1 MTNILICMYIMTTLS
16 LWHLTRIALRNT
28 ESLTKE
34 IMSPKR
40 RNIKELRENSVDK
53 ERTEW
58 LKIKDI
64 RISIALGVVKKKTLN
79 L

>member
-1 MTNILICMYIMTTLS
+1 MTTLS
-16 LWHLTRIALRNT
+16 LWHLTRIALRST
-28 ESLTKE
+28 ESLTK
-34 IMSPKR
+34 
-40 RNIKELRENSVDK
+40 RNYVSKTEKYKELRENSVNED
-53 ERTEW
+53 RTEW